1 MINHMTNIASPSCQ
15 DQEKNTKKRCFIM
28 PMGPKKTWRNQ
39 DSLRDQMR
47 LFTIYYRV
55 DGVNWIYFALVD
67 KTQSLIVNVS

>member
-1 MINHMTNIASPSCQ
+1 
-15 DQEKNTKKRCFIM
+15 M

-47 LFTIYYRV
+47 LFTIYYRG